1 MDVVNGITLVCGIF
15 ILYQTFMMKKEK
27 RIPEG
32 VFVTKG
38 TVIAS
43 DADVE
48 GFINYVCK
56 KSILLGILGCLSG
69 IGGLLEESY
78 PRYSILYSGISIAF
92 MVWLVV
98 FMVVIRKAQKKYLRA
113 V

>member
-1 MDVVNGITLVCGIF
+1 MDVVNGIILVCGIF

-43 DADVE
+43 DADV
-48 GFINYVCK
+48 
-56 KSILLGILGCLSG
+56 
-69 IGGLLEESY
+69 
-78 PRYSILYSGISIAF
+78 
-92 MVWLVV
+92 
-98 FMVVIRKAQKKYLRA
+98 
-113 V
+113 